1 MALWTERFVA
11 LAVFLAAGAQVGDPG
26 ELFVSG
32 EVRHAVLLEDGNFF
46 SMPSSDGAIAA
57 HFPAGTVLDYAGEA
71 TDDFDSL
78 RALLTRRIRSGGRS
92 NRT

>member
-1 MALWTERFVA
+1 MALGTERFVA

-46 SMPSSDGAIAA
+46 SMP
-57 HFPAGTVLDYAGEA
+57 
-71 TDDFDSL
+71 
-78 RALLTRRIRSGGRS
+78 
-92 NRT
+92 